1 MDVNSINQ
9 PAGSREIPGAGGMR
23 VYTIENIQGTKL
35 VVSDFGA
42 AAISLF
48 VADRT
53 GKKEDVLL
61 GYQTP
66 EEYLQDEFYMGTV
79 VGRYANRISGDTVV
93 IENNPYKLFTKDGTY
108 HHHGGKVGFNKK
120 QFGACE
126 FHQVGK
132 SGIVFTYT
140 SPHLEEGFPGE
151 LKLEVI
157 YTLGD
162 DNSWTVEYKA
172 ISDKT
177 TIINLTQHAYF
188 NLAGDPANAIDAH
201 ELQINAEQF
210 LPVNDTQVPTGI
222 LADVKGTPFDFTSSK
237 PIGKDIHADD
247 AQLKL
252 SNGYDHS
259 FVLETTHSDQ
269 LKKAAAVYEPTTG
282 RVMEVFTTE
291 PSVHLYTGNFLKDVQ
306 GKNKVV
312 YQPRAGFCLETQH
325 FPNAPRHDH
334 FPSTVL
340 KAGEKFYSK
349 TVFNFSTR

>member
-9 PAGSREIPGAGGMR
+9 HTGSGEVSGANGMR

-53 GKKEDVLL
+53 GKKADILL
-61 GYQTP
+61 GYQAA
-66 EEYLQDEFYMGTV
+66 EEYLRDEFYMGTV
-79 VGRYANRISGDTVV
+79 VGRYANRIAGDTVL
-93 IENNPYKLFTKDGTY
+93 IEDNAYKLFTKDGTY

-120 QFGACE
+120 QFHSRE

-132 SGIVFTYT
+132 SGIIFSYT

-172 ISDKT
+172 VSDKT
-177 TIINLTQHAYF
+177 TLINLTQHAYF
-188 NLAGDPANAIDAH
+188 NLAADPSKTIDAH
-201 ELQINAEQF
+201 QLQINARQF
-210 LPVNDTQVPTGI
+210 LPVNELQVPTGL
-222 LADVKGTPFDFTSSK
+222 LADVNGTPFDFTSSK
-237 PIGKDIHADD
+237 QIGKDLHADD

-252 SNGYDHS
+252 GNGYDHS
-259 FVLETTHSDQ
+259 FVLETTHTGQ
-269 LKKAAAVYEPTTG
+269 LKNAATVYDASTG
-282 RVMEVFTTE
+282 RMMEVFTTE
-291 PSVHLYTGNFLKDVQ
+291 PSVHLYTGNFLENVV
-306 GKNKVV
+306 GKNGIT

-349 TVFNFSTR
+349 TVFNFSAR